1 MGYLLFAFQY
11 NRSIN
16 EYYAKCDGCLVK
28 YKKGIVCV
36 LCHTCKYYFF
46 FMFTG
51 IINKV
56 TKSYVRNVEQLKGK
70 GLFAHCK
77 CYFYYKAVF
86 VLKNNCF
93 FFFSFY

>member
-1 MGYLLFAFQY
+1 MVIFSSLKSKSFILGYVELYSRQSKWDIYYLHFN

-28 YKKGIVCV
+28 YKKGIVCFV
-36 LCHTCKYYFF
+36 IPANIF
-46 FMFTG
+46 FTG

-70 GLFAHCK
+70 GLFAHCE
-77 CYFYYKAVF
+77 
-86 VLKNNCF
+86 
-93 FFFSFY
+93 